1 MLENKRWPQLY
12 ISQACVVGSLVYEVI
27 ERKGWR
33 EEAGARPNI
42 EVWATFY
49 FLIFLGLWDSP
60 SCDCIGVHPEDLH
73 VADRWG
79 HLRGLG
85 LVKQIFLL
93 METSCQQV

>member
-1 MLENKRWPQLY
+1 MIVRTCKKICHVY

-42 EVWATFY
+42 EVWATFS
-49 FLIFLGLWDSP
+49 FLHLRDSP
-60 SCDCIGVHPEDLH
+60 SCDSTGVHPEDLH

-79 HLRGLG
+79 HLWGLG
-85 LVKQIFLL
+85 LVKQISLL
-93 METSCQQV
+93 VETACQQV